1 MLFIGWKRL
10 VFFICFC
17 YYNTMSNNPFIEDI
31 FIDLADTIM
40 AGSIIVPQV
49 DYDPIISFYNTIL
62 TGKQLT
68 KKQADYLIRLLIK
81 YQTVYE
87 SVANIS
93 IANAIASPVWKQ
105 PFRTLDYS
113 KSVSVVTDSTGISYI
128 HLKFPFALKDLFIAE
143 FANVRG
149 KSPAM
154 WDPEEKV
161 QKIKIHDINVI
172 QLYEFVKK
180 NNFDVADDFLSVVS
194 QVEEIWASEEE
205 FSPMSYVVDNS
216 VEIVN
221 YSELAKDYFD
231 QNKSNSVVKDLF
243 LARSM
248 GYPLANSDN
257 TNRLDRLFSSKET
270 NFWIRDLKDCFKFIK
285 DVDSYPI
292 VLFLDRASNVMDDVM
307 TFCEAFKFAGFD
319 ESSIRVCFRFSNDE
333 EGGKTFNQWIKDN
346 GLGGKM
352 TSGKIFICQHKPPKW
367 MLSSDFTPKIL
378 ISNSLYPSTS
388 QQTSHFIKHHH
399 TVFYVGN
406 VKPSM
411 NKEYRIV
418 EL

>member
-1 MLFIGWKRL
+1 
-10 VFFICFC
+10 
-17 YYNTMSNNPFIEDI
+17 MSNNPFIEDI
-31 FIDLADTIM
+31 FIDLADTII

-62 TGKQLT
+62 SGKQLT

-87 SVANIS
+87 SIVNIS
-93 IANAIASPVWKQ
+93 IANVITNPVWRQ
-105 PFRTLDYS
+105 PFRILDYS
-113 KSVSVVTDSTGISYI
+113 KSVSVATNEAGIDYI
-128 HLKFPFALKDLFIAE
+128 HLKFPFALKDTFIAE
-143 FANVRG
+143 FATSRG
-149 KSPAM
+149 KSPAT
-154 WDPEEKV
+154 WDAEEKV
-161 QKIKIHDINVI
+161 QKIKIHDINII

-180 NNFDVADDFLSVVS
+180 NNFDITDDFLSVVS
-194 QVEEIWASEEE
+194 QVEEIWASGEELLPK
-205 FSPMSYVVDNS
+205 SCVVDSN

-221 YSELAKDYFD
+221 YTDSAKEYFN
-231 QNKSNSVVKDLF
+231 QNKSNSVIKDLF

-248 GYPLANSDN
+248 GYPLANSDK
-257 TNRLDRLFSSKET
+257 TNRLDRLFSSMDT
-270 NFWIRDLKDCFKFIK
+270 NFWIRDLEDCFKFIK
-285 DVDSYPI
+285 DIDLFPI
-292 VLFLDRASNVMDDVM
+292 VVFLDRASNVMEDIN
-307 TFCEAFKFAGFD
+307 TYYSAFKTTGFD
-319 ESSIRVCFRFSNDE
+319 EKTIRVCFRFSNDE
-333 EGGKTFNQWIKDN
+333 DGGKKFNQWIKEV
-346 GLGGKM
+346 GLGGSM
-352 TSGKIFICQHKPPKW
+352 LSGKIFICQHKPPKW
-367 MLSSDFTPKIL
+367 MLSPNFSPKIL

>member
-1 MLFIGWKRL
+1 
-10 VFFICFC
+10 
-17 YYNTMSNNPFIEDI
+17 MSNNPFIEDI

-49 DYDPIISFYNTIL
+49 DYDPIISFYNTISSS
-62 TGKQLT
+62 KQLT

-87 SVANIS
+87 SIVNVS
-93 IANAIASPVWKQ
+93 IANVIANPVWRQ

-113 KSVSVVTDSTGISYI
+113 KSVSVTTNEAGIDYI
-128 HLKFPFALKDLFIAE
+128 HLKFPFALKDMFIAE
-143 FANVRG
+143 FATSRG
-149 KSPAM
+149 KSPAT
-154 WDPEEKV
+154 WDAEEKV
-161 QKIKIHDINVI
+161 QKIKIHDINII

-180 NNFDVADDFLSVVS
+180 NNFDIADDFLSAVS
-194 QVEEIWASEEE
+194 QVEEIWASGEE
-205 FSPMSYVVDNS
+205 FSPRAYVVNNN
-216 VEIVN
+216 VEIFN
-221 YSELAKDYFD
+221 YTDSAKDYFN
-231 QNKSNSVVKDLF
+231 QNKSNSVIKDLF

-248 GYPLANSDN
+248 GYPLANSDK
-257 TNRLDRLFSSKET
+257 TNRLDRLFSSTDT
-270 NFWIRDLKDCFKFIK
+270 NFWIRDLEDCFKFIK
-285 DVDSYPI
+285 DVDSFPI
-292 VLFLDRASNVMDDVM
+292 VLFLDRASNVVDDVR
-307 TFCEAFKFAGFD
+307 TFCEAFKSAGFD
-319 ESSIRVCFRFSNDE
+319 ETSIRVCFRFSNDDD
-333 EGGKTFNQWIKDN
+333 GGKEFNQWIKEN

-367 MLSSDFTPKIL
+367 MMSSDFTPKIL

-399 TVFYVGN
+399 TVFYVGS

>member
-1 MLFIGWKRL
+1 
-10 VFFICFC
+10 
-17 YYNTMSNNPFIEDI
+17 MSNNPFIEDI

-68 KKQADYLIRLLIK
+68 KKQADYLVRLLIK

-221 YSELAKDYFD
+221 YSKLAKDYFD

-292 VLFLDRASNVMDDVM
+292 VLFLDRASNVMDDVI

>member
-1 MLFIGWKRL
+1 
-10 VFFICFC
+10 
-17 YYNTMSNNPFIEDI
+17 MSNNPFIEDI

>member
-1 MLFIGWKRL
+1 
-10 VFFICFC
+10 
-17 YYNTMSNNPFIEDI
+17 MSNNPFIEDI

-93 IANAIASPVWKQ
+93 ITNAIASPVWKQ

-221 YSELAKDYFD
+221 YSKLAKDYFD

-292 VLFLDRASNVMDDVM
+292 VLFLDRASNVMDDVI

>member
-68 KKQADYLIRLLIK
+68 KKQADYLVRLLIK

-113 KSVSVVTDSTGISYI
+113 KSISVVTDSTGISYI

-221 YSELAKDYFD
+221 YSKLAKDYFD

-292 VLFLDRASNVMDDVM
+292 VLFLDRASNVMDDVI